1 MDSTKFLTGA
11 ELEQLYLSDPSN
23 DHLKNQENL
32 KTLLN
37 HVLKKNMRELT
48 DSDKEILD
56 FCQAGLHPEGFLDE
70 TKIQFLRDKYAVIAE
85 EKKKQRIFRNVQKI
99 AACFVF
105 VVVGGVL
112 AFTFSGIES
121 EAGIFDWVKDLF
133 IEEDGEQLVISTPDA
148 TMQKIEMKEGHL
160 PDRLPDEF
168 KFKESYA
175 TSSSASSV
183 YHYLFTNPSEQTLLI
198 EIKELNDSVALYE
211 NKLEIDKSSTK
222 QVDRI
227 GRTYYYIT
235 NMERNRISWISDLSI
250 YSIDGVFSFTELEQV
265 LSYYEQEIQ

>member
-1 MDSTKFLTGA
+1 
-11 ELEQLYLSDPSN
+11 
-23 DHLKNQENL
+23 
-32 KTLLN
+32 
-37 HVLKKNMRELT
+37 MRELT

-70 TKIQFLRDKYAVIAE
+70 TKIQFLRDKYAVIAQ

-133 IEEDGEQLVISTPDA
+133 IEEDDSGEQLVISSSDA
-148 TMQKIEMKEGHL
+148 TLQQVEIKEGHL

-168 KFKESYA
+168 RFVESS
-175 TSSSASSV
+175 TSISSASSM
-183 YHYLFTNPSEQTLLI
+183 YQYIFTNTSGQNLI
-198 EIKELNDSVALYE
+198 IIIKEIHDSAMLYE
-211 NKLEIDKSSTK
+211 HKQEITKSSTEIININDK
-222 QVDRI
+222 E
-227 GRTYYYIT
+227 YYFSS
-235 NMERNRISWISDLSI
+235 NDENNRVSWIDNYI
-250 YSIDGVFSFTELEQV
+250 IFNITGPFTFSELEGI
-265 LSYYEQEIQ
+265 LSYYN

>member
-56 FCQAGLHPEGFLDE
+56 FCQAGLHPEGFPDE
-70 TKIQFLRDKYAVIAE
+70 TKIQFLRDKYAVIAQ
-85 EKKKQRIFRNVQKI
+85 EKKKQRIYRNVQKI

-112 AFTFSGIES
+112 AFAFSGVES

-133 IEEDGEQLVISTPDA
+133 IEEDDNGEQLVISTSDA
-148 TMQKIEMKEGHL
+148 TLQQVEMKEGHL

-168 KFKESYA
+168 TFDRSHNE
-175 TSSSASSV
+175 TSSAASIYHYFFKASSDNE
-183 YHYLFTNPSEQTLLI
+183 LLILIRELQNKETLLQQKQ
-198 EIKELNDSVALYE
+198 EITEA
-211 NKLEIDKSSTK
+211 STK
-222 QVDRI
+222 TI
-227 GRTYYYIT
+227 ENNGITYYYSS
-235 NMERNRISWISDLSI
+235 NNDQNRISWISDCTI
-250 YSIDGVFSFTELEQV
+250 YSIIGPFSFSVLEEIIAN
-265 LSYYEQEIQ
+265 YE

>member
-70 TKIQFLRDKYAVIAE
+70 TKIQFLRDKYAVIAQ

-105 VVVGGVL
+105 VVAGGVL

-160 PDRLPDEF
+160 PDKMPDDVHF
-168 KFKESYA
+168 IESCNS
-175 TSSSASSV
+175 TSSVNSIYNYFFENSSG
-183 YHYLFTNPSEQTLLI
+183 SEILIFIREFHDSNTLHKCKQ
-198 EIKELNDSVALYE
+198 EIT
-211 NKLEIDKSSTK
+211 KSSIK
-222 QVDRI
+222 SI
-227 GRTYYYIT
+227 EENGNTYYYSS
-235 NMERNRISWISDLSI
+235 NNEKNRISWIED
-250 YSIDGVFSFTELEQV
+250 YSVFVITGDISFSELETI
-265 LSYYEQEIQ
+265 LSYYN

>member
-70 TKIQFLRDKYAVIAE
+70 TKIQFLRDKYAVIAQ
-85 EKKKQRIFRNVQKI
+85 EKKKQRIFRDVQKI

-133 IEEDGEQLVISTPDA
+133 IEEDDSGEQLVISTPDA
-148 TMQKIEMKEGHL
+148 TLQQVEMKEGHL
-160 PDRLPDEF
+160 PDKLPEGF
-168 KFKESYA
+168 VFEESHTT
-175 TSSSASSV
+175 TSTFSSV
-183 YHYLFTNPSEQTLLI
+183 YQYYFHDSKSSKLLI
-198 EIKELNDSVALYE
+198 TITELNDIDTLHQH
-211 NKLEIDKSSTK
+211 KQEITESSSNMQEVNDT
-222 QVDRI
+222 I
-227 GRTYYYIT
+227 YYYSS
-235 NMERNRISWISDLSI
+235 NNNKNRISWIEDLTILSI
-250 YSIDGVFSFTELEQV
+250 TGEYPFSLIEEV
-265 LSYYEQEIQ
+265 ISYYN

>member
-168 KFKESYA
+168 RFDNSY
-175 TSSSASSV
+175 TSSSTGSSIYNYYFV
-183 YHYLFTNPSEQTLLI
+183 NTSNQKLLI
-198 EIKELNDSVALYE
+198 FIREFQDSSLLHEYKQEITEA
-211 NKLEIDKSSTK
+211 STK
-222 QVDRI
+222 SIEKNGVI
-227 GRTYYYIT
+227 YYY
-235 NMERNRISWISDLSI
+235 NSNNDENLISWVFDYQI
-250 YSIDGVFSFTELEQV
+250 YSISGAFTFSKLEEV
-265 LSYYEQEIQ
+265 LSYYEN